1 MTERRFTRCATFAC
15 AVATAL
21 ALTLASCASTK
32 QVQEDSSPPQEVAAG
47 KDVGSPEAG
56 AHKEEAKTHNA
67 THNAKHSAK
76 HSTKPASPE
85 LLSRDKISRNIAGE
99 GIKDAGQLYAF
110 FLETN
115 PYADKA
121 QLSRLCRYYVEE
133 SRAEGINSDCAF
145 VQMCLETGFLQ
156 FGNLVT
162 PEMHNYCGLGATG
175 GDNRGVS
182 FDTERLGVRAH
193 VQHLHAYATTEDK
206 TLKRDLIDPRYGFVK
221 PRGKSPTIAGL
232 SGTWAADPDY
242 AIKLEQLLVRLEAF

>member
-1 MTERRFTRCATFAC
+1 MKEQRFTSLTIALAC
-15 AVATAL
+15 AMAAAL
-21 ALTLASCASTK
+21 ALSLASCASTT
-32 QVQEDSSPPQEVAAG
+32 QVPKDEPPPQEAQAT
-47 KDVGSPEAG
+47 PAP
-56 AHKEEAKTHNA
+56 APKEKAEKAK
-67 THNAKHSAK
+67 KRSAK
-76 HSTKPASPE
+76 RVEPTLPKRE
-85 LLSRDKISRNIAGE
+85 YISRNIADE
-99 GIKDAGQLYAF
+99 GIKDSGQLYAF
-110 FLETN
+110 FLEAN

-121 QLSRLCRYYVEE
+121 QVSRLCRFYVEE
-133 SRAEGINSDCAF
+133 ARAEGINSDCAF

-175 GDNRGVS
+175 GANRGVS

-206 TLKRDLIDPRYGFVK
+206 KLKRELIDPRYGFVI

>member
-1 MTERRFTRCATFAC
+1 MKERLFTKAASVLLCTM
-15 AVATAL
+15 AL
-21 ALTLASCASTK
+21 AIALSLASCASTK
-32 QVQEDSSPPQEVAAG
+32 QVAQDEMPPQEVSASDDPAA
-47 KDVGSPEAG
+47 SSAATP
-56 AHKEEAKTHNA
+56 KESASK
-67 THNAKHSAK
+67 KRSAK
-76 HSTKPASPE
+76 KDEPVLPVRE
-85 LLSRDKISRNIAGE
+85 GISRNIADE

-121 QLSRLCRYYVEE
+121 QVSRLARYYVEE

-162 PEMHNYCGLGATG
+162 PDMHNYCGLGATG

-206 TLKRDLIDPRYGFVK
+206 QLKRELIDPRYGFVK
-221 PRGKSPTIAGL
+221 PRGKSPTITGL
-232 SGTWAADPDY
+232 AGTWAADPDY
-242 AIKLEQLLVRLEAF
+242 AIKLDQLLVRLEAF

>member
-1 MTERRFTRCATFAC
+1 MKEQRFTKHLASILCAAS
-15 AVATAL
+15 L
-21 ALTLASCASTK
+21 ALVLSLASCASTK
-32 QVQEDSSPPQEVAAG
+32 QVAEDVSPVQEAEAIPPPASKVAA
-47 KDVGSPEAG
+47 KKQP
-56 AHKEEAKTHNA
+56 
-67 THNAKHSAK
+67 
-76 HSTKPASPE
+76 TKQTTKQPTRTVEPV
-85 LLSRDKISRNIAGE
+85 LPSRDKISRNIADA

-110 FLETN
+110 FLEAN

-121 QLSRLCRYYVEE
+121 QVSRLCRFYIEE
-133 SRAEGINSDCAF
+133 AKAEGINSDCAF

-175 GDNRGVS
+175 GANRGVS

-206 TLKRDLIDPRYGFVK
+206 KLKKELIDPRYGFVI

>member
-1 MTERRFTRCATFAC
+1 MREQRFTKAVSALLCAM
-15 AVATAL
+15 AL
-21 ALTLASCASTK
+21 ALAMGLVSCASTK
-32 QVQEDSSPPQEVAAG
+32 QVSADESHPQ
-47 KDVGSPEAG
+47 EAG
-56 AHKEEAKTHNA
+56 ASKESTKRR
-67 THNAKHSAK
+67 SAK
-76 HSTKPASPE
+76 KGEPVLPKSD
-85 LLSRDKISRNIAGE
+85 RISRNIADE

-121 QLSRLCRYYVEE
+121 QVSRLARYYVEE

-162 PEMHNYCGLGATG
+162 ADMHNYCGLGATG

-182 FDTERLGVRAH
+182 FETERLGVRAH

-206 TLKRDLIDPRYGFVK
+206 RLKRELVDPRYKYVV

-232 SGTWAADPDY
+232 SLTWAADPDY
-242 AIKLEQLLVRLEAF
+242 AIKLEQLLVRLEAY

>member
-1 MTERRFTRCATFAC
+1 MTERRFTSRFTRCTTFAC
-15 AVATAL
+15 AVAVAL
-21 ALTLASCASTK
+21 ALSLVSCASTK
-32 QVQEDSSPPQEVAAG
+32 QVQEDSSPP
-47 KDVGSPEAG
+47 S
-56 AHKEEAKTHNA
+56 KTA
-67 THNAKHSAK
+67 QAPTSKR
-76 HSTKPASPE
+76 KPKKTEPALPK
-85 LLSRDKISRNIAGE
+85 RDTISRNIADE

-121 QLSRLCRYYVEE
+121 QVSRLCRYYVEE
-133 SRAEGINSDCAF
+133 ARVEGINSDCAF

-175 GDNRGVS
+175 GDNRGLS

-206 TLKRDLIDPRYGFVK
+206 KLKRDLVDPRYRYVV

-232 SGTWAADPDY
+232 SGTWAADPNY

>member
-1 MTERRFTRCATFAC
+1 MTERRFTNPSNAILCVMTL
-15 AVATAL
+15 AL
-21 ALTLASCASTK
+21 ALSLVSCVSTK
-32 QVQEDSSPPQEVAAG
+32 QVQEDSPSPQEVAAD
-47 KDVGSPEAG
+47 KDVGAPKAG
-56 AHKEEAKTHNA
+56 THKEDTK
-67 THNAKHSAK
+67 KHSAK
-76 HSTKPASPE
+76 KTDPVLPKH
-85 LLSRDKISRNIAGE
+85 DKISRNIADV

-121 QLSRLCRYYVEE
+121 QVSRLCRYYVEE
-133 SRAEGINSDCAF
+133 ARAEGINSDCAF

-206 TLKRDLIDPRYGFVK
+206 KLKRDLVDPRYRYVV